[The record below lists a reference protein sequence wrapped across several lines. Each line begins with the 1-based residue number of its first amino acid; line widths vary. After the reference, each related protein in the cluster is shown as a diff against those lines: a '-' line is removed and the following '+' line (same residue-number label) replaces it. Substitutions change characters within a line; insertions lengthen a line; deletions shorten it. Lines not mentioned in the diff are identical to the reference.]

1 MFGLRS
7 FLCSPLLK
15 DFLTLRVIIIIIII
29 ITELFYPD
37 ISDRDEACCVLDYF
51 KKR

>member
-7 FLCSPLLK
+7 FLCSTLLK
-15 DFLTLRVIIIIIII
+15 GFLTLRVIIIII

>member
-15 DFLTLRVIIIIIII
+15 DFLTLPVIIIII

>member
-15 DFLTLRVIIIIIII
+15 DFLTLRVIIIII

>member
-7 FLCSPLLK
+7 FLCSTLLK
-15 DFLTLRVIIIIIII
+15 GFLTLRVIIIIII

>member
-15 DFLTLRVIIIIIII
+15 DFLTLRVIIIIII